1 MSEDASIPLLN
12 HELAADELAWMQAVY
27 ADFSSTR
34 AAFSDPK
41 EALRAV
47 LGRDEHRLP
56 TPMDLS
62 GPGPWRNGRNRHDRM
77 VTAVFL
83 PKVELHRHWRGK
95 DARGDEGGET
105 GRDDG
110 RSSLSQRTLRM
121 FRILPSGRAIK
132 AAPKLSIAPIFAAP
146 WITGSVKASPAT
158 KRATV
163 KPIPAITPAT
173 RRSFFD
179 MPAGSGKPSN
189 LRESPECKNPDA
201 LACQERDEDQP
212 CRRSDCR
219 KFDACI
225 GKTEHEE
232 PEVDDHLPLVLVL
245 CKGRPVFYVLLEEV
259 FVLPQAHEAGKE

>member
-83 PKVELHRHWRGK
+83 PKVELRPEEEVRVP
-95 DARGDEGGET
+95 ARQQRRRVPT
-105 GRDDG
+105 RARL
-110 RSSLSQRTLRM
+110 RSILR
-121 FRILPSGRAIK
+121 PCESDSA
-132 AAPKLSIAPIFAAP
+132 
-146 WITGSVKASPAT
+146 TQKAS
-158 KRATV
+158 
-163 KPIPAITPAT
+163 
-173 RRSFFD
+173 
-179 MPAGSGKPSN
+179 
-189 LRESPECKNPDA
+189 
-201 LACQERDEDQP
+201 
-212 CRRSDCR
+212 
-219 KFDACI
+219 
-225 GKTEHEE
+225 
-232 PEVDDHLPLVLVL
+232 
-245 CKGRPVFYVLLEEV
+245 
-259 FVLPQAHEAGKE
+259 